1 MKNISITLSKIQCDG
16 IINIRK
22 KSRKTEFCYN
32 IPTAYFVTICT
43 EQKQPILSN
52 IVGGDV
58 LDAPQSDDVN
68 VAKVEL
74 LECGKIAEKYILQ
87 LNDFYEDI
95 TVEKYVIMPDH
106 IHMLLRV
113 LDAEVGG
120 ASRTSPP
127 TKQHSRVM
135 SFVSTFKRFFN
146 KEFGRN
152 IWQRSFYDH
161 VIRDAKDY
169 EEPIN
174 YIVKNPMRWY
184 YKHPKTQE

>member
-1 MKNISITLSKIQCDG
+1 MMDTEKKLP
-16 IINIRK
+16 IRK
-22 KSRKTEFCYN
+22 NTRLQVFDYN

-43 EQKQPILSN
+43 EHKTPLLSN

-58 LDAPQSDDVN
+58 LDAPQSDDVK

-74 LECGKIAEKYILQ
+74 LECGKLAEKYILQ
-87 LNDFYEDI
+87 LNGFYEDI
-95 TVEKYVIMPDH
+95 IIEKYVIMPDH
-106 IHMLLRV
+106 IHLLLRV
-113 LDAEVGG
+113 LDAGVGG

-135 SFVSTFKRFFN
+135 SFVSTFKRFYN
-146 KEFGRN
+146 KEYEKN

-169 EEPIN
+169 EEHIN
-174 YIVKNPMRWY
+174 YVVKNPMRWY
-184 YKHPKTQE
+184 YKHQKTEE

>member
-1 MKNISITLSKIQCDG
+1 MMDMEKKLPTRKNTRLQVFD
-16 IINIRK
+16 
-22 KSRKTEFCYN
+22 YN
-32 IPTAYFVTICT
+32 IPMAYFVTICT
-43 EQKQPILSN
+43 EHKLPLLSN

-58 LDAPQSDDVN
+58 LDAPQSDDIN

-74 LECGKIAEKYILQ
+74 LECGKLAEKYIRQ

-95 TVEKYVIMPDH
+95 NVENYVIMPDH
-106 IHMLLRV
+106 IHILLRV

-127 TKQHSRVM
+127 TRQHSRVT
-135 SFVSTFKRFFN
+135 SFISAFKRFFN

-161 VIRDAKDY
+161 IIRDVKDY
-169 EEPIN
+169 EEHIN
-174 YIVKNPMRWY
+174 YVVKNPMRWY
-184 YKHPKTQE
+184 YKHKETNE